1 MSQRIGRSERV
12 FAEFRADLTE
22 LTRNTPKALAASLRF
37 KRILVKV
44 GKSVADGVREII
56 VSVLSDI
63 ANKQIMGD
71 SAGLL
76 I

>member
-1 MSQRIGRSERV
+1 
-12 FAEFRADLTE
+12 
-22 LTRNTPKALAASLRF
+22 
-37 KRILVKV
+37 
-44 GKSVADGVREII
+44 VREII